1 MKVTKGVIW
10 ALAGVLTL
18 GAVLGGGPV
27 WTAALAHA
35 GEEPPSSAVPAV
47 PGKGVPEQL
56 ALARLG
62 GLGLTEEDAEALW
75 ADLGEDRRRE
85 LIRSLGAPEWL
96 DYLAFGFSWWDRL
109 DRYEAYHAQ
118 HPELTAEE
126 AVVRVNAGLD
136 APPYGDPEEVEDPDS
151 LTALVNQYHALPA
164 DYAPKVVY
172 LTAAYTNQRD
182 RLRPVACRA
191 FMEMADAAA
200 REGLRIYNASAY
212 RSYTTQKWVYQ
223 RYVNQE
229 GTQEADTYSARMTR
243 AHNDAFRR
251 AYGQPRLFIRRQC
264 DAFGI
269 RKTFLVFHGQG
280 GVDVFA
286 ILLGN
291 AAIFFAAGVRGLQ
304 RGRLFRRK
312 RLRQHLRPADITNY
326 FFVKTIHAEPPFQRR
341 QKSHFSPPSVS
352 IHAPSRTSHPKAAV
366 VFPAAPTRAFSRLPP
381 TVISPHSTT
390 GILRVPPAS
399 VEYSA

>member
-47 PGKGVPEQL
+47 PGKAVPEQL

-85 LIRSLGAPEWL
+85 LLRSLGAPEWL

-126 AVVRVNAGLD
+126 AVVRVNIGLD

-191 FMEMADAAA
+191 FMKMADAAA
-200 REGLRIYNASAY
+200 QEGLRIYNASAY
-212 RSYTTQKWVYQ
+212 RSYTTQCSEHQTGLALDINTASLSDHFEETEEYAWLVENSWRYGFILRFPEGKEEITGYQ
-223 RYVNQE
+223 FEPWHYRYV
-229 GTQEADTYSARMTR
+229 G
-243 AHNDAFRR
+243 
-251 AYGQPRLFIRRQC
+251 
-264 DAFGI
+264 
-269 RKTFLVFHGQG
+269 
-280 GVDVFA
+280 
-286 ILLGN
+286 
-291 AAIFFAAGVRGLQ
+291 
-304 RGRLFRRK
+304 
-312 RLRQHLRPADITNY
+312 
-326 FFVKTIHAEPPFQRR
+326 
-341 QKSHFSPPSVS
+341 
-352 IHAPSRTSHPKAAV
+352 
-366 VFPAAPTRAFSRLPP
+366 PAAA
-381 TVISPHSTT
+381 
-390 GILRVPPAS
+390 RVCYENGWTLEEYHARQPAPDR
-399 VEYSA
+399 